1 MPAGRPPKPI
11 ELKRRTGNP
20 GRRPLPD
27 KAKTVALVPSDG
39 APVPLALKAAGR
51 EVWARAQ
58 DHAIW
63 LSRLDLMLLEI
74 LCKAVDQ
81 HDEMNRLVAE
91 DGLVQI
97 EPIVTPAGH
106 VVGEKKVANP
116 LLKELR
122 ALEKQ
127 IHSSA
132 AALGFDPTSRSR
144 LGLAEVKRQSAL
156 AEFDALHEN
165 G

>member
-27 KAKTVALVPSDG
+27 KSKTVALVPSTG

-51 EVWARAQ
+51 DVWHRAQ
-58 DHAIW
+58 EHAIW

-74 LCKAVDQ
+74 LCRAVDQ
-81 HDEMNRLVAE
+81 HDEMGRMVAE
-91 DGLVQI
+91 DGLTQI
-97 EPIVTPAGH
+97 EPVVTPAGH
-106 VVGEKKVANP
+106 VVGEKKIPHP

-122 ALEKQ
+122 ALEKTIQ
-127 IHSSA
+127 SSA
-132 AALGFDPTSRSR
+132 AALGFDPTARSR
-144 LGLAEVKRQSAL
+144 LGLAEVKVRSAL
-156 AEFDALHEN
+156 AEFDALHQSQ
-165 G
+165 